1 MRFSARSDLAA
12 RRSDRW
18 AQWISNGARRPRKSI
33 EPKSRPGRPGRRSGD
48 DHGKHGHREPPGEVD
63 EELDAPLIGRC
74 ERGGEIEEE
83 RGELQYQ
90 DELTNGGRSAAGFE
104 CMSASAVAASAGI
117 RDVTRSRPRM
127 RWGRRGGCSARVGGA
142 CDRDE
147 QGLGLSLHKTAKAPA
162 RLGIRVTAGGV
173 VQAIASGPGA

>member
-1 MRFSARSDLAA
+1 M
-12 RRSDRW
+12 
-18 AQWISNGARRPRKSI
+18 GT
-33 EPKSRPGRPGRRSGD
+33 
-48 DHGKHGHREPPGEVD
+48 REPPGEVD

-83 RGELQYQ
+83 RGSCSIRTSYS
-90 DELTNGGRSAAGFE
+90 NGGRSAAGFE

-147 QGLGLSLHKTAKAPA
+147 QGQRLSLHETAKALA